1 MMDLLVPAIVLL
13 VIAWFVTLQVLHAW
27 ASGRWAAPDRFRL
40 VADAVDSIA
49 VLALVRALAAPVGV
63 WSWVW
68 VLAVAVVGFALAG
81 AVLRWSSL
89 PWHAPK
95 PKRTLDEQGTIVET
109 AGAPQDRR
117 RRIMAGAYAAV
128 GFAIV
133 ALCW

>member
-1 MMDLLVPAIVLL
+1 MIDLIVPAVVLL

-27 ASGRWAAPDRFRL
+27 TSGRWAAPDRFRL
-40 VADAVDSIA
+40 VVDAVDSIV

-81 AVLRWSSL
+81 AALRWPSL

-95 PKRTLDEQGTIVET
+95 PRRTIDEQGTIVET
-109 AGAPQDRR
+109 AGATRDRR
-117 RRIMAGAYAAV
+117 RRIMAGVYVAA
-128 GFAIV
+128 GIAIV